1 MHGFFKKATAIGGG
15 GMSCPCC
22 APKSGNRY
30 GAAARTLIKRQAKRL
45 LARTIAKLNKDQ
57 S

>member
-30 GAAARTLIKRQAKRL
+30 GAAARTLVKRQAKRL